1 MLNEHRKELKFICSE
16 LDFANIQNRI
26 KTIMKMDQNSDGE
39 AYNIRSI
46 YFDDRNNSCFRENE
60 AGVDKRQKFRIR
72 IYKKSDALIHA
83 EIKSKYRDTST
94 KKSVSLSRAQFDQ
107 ILVAGKV
114 PSELCE
120 NEVIKQYRAAIE
132 AEGFRPVSIVEYE
145 RTAFVYPIGN
155 VRVTF
160 DRNIGASTQYDR
172 FFMET
177 LHSAPVLPTGK
188 HILEVK
194 YDELLPDYIAQLLE
208 IGTLSRTS
216 YSKYYFSRMI
226 TGRYYL

>member
-1 MLNEHRKELKFICSE
+1 MLNEHRKELKFICNE
-16 LDFANIQNRI
+16 MDFANIQNRI
-26 KTIMKMDQNSDGE
+26 KTVMKMDKNSNGE

-46 YFDDRNNSCFRENE
+46 YFDDRDNMCFRENE

-72 IYKKSDALIHA
+72 IYQKSDALIHA
-83 EIKSKYRDTST
+83 EIKSKYRDTTT
-94 KKSVSLSRAQFDQ
+94 KKSAVLSREQLDW
-107 ILVAGKV
+107 ILREGKV
-114 PSELCE
+114 PGEMCE
-120 NEVIKQYRAAIE
+120 NEVMKQYRMAIE

-172 FFMET
+172 FFMES
-177 LHSAPVLPTGK
+177 LYSAPVLPVGK

-194 YDELLPDYIAQLLE
+194 YDEFLPDYIAQLLE

-226 TGRYYL
+226 TGRY